1 MKMNVAQH
9 IPFSEQL
16 HPDDWALAEGQFQQL
31 VGSREDILVNQG
43 QVCQRLYFI
52 QEGLVYA
59 QRPDGQILW
68 YEAEGE
74 SFTELDS
81 FYRQTPSQTIIKVAE
96 ADTRLICIHHK
107 DLEALYAHSHR
118 WALWALRFQQRELL
132 RITHYYEALR
142 NKDATQR
149 YWELVEARPDILQ
162 RIPLGHIASY
172 LGISQVSLS
181 RIRAGTQKKQ

>member
-1 MKMNVAQH
+1 MNVAQY
-9 IPFSEQL
+9 IPFSEYL
-16 HPDDWALAEGQFQQL
+16 RPDDWALAGGKFQQL
-31 VGSREDILVNQG
+31 AGSREEILVNQG

-74 SFTELDS
+74 AFTELDS
-81 FYRQTPSQTIIKVAE
+81 FYCQSPSQTIIKVAE
-96 ADTRLICIHHK
+96 ANTRLISIHYR
-107 DLEALYAHSHR
+107 DLEALYTGSHR
-118 WALWALRFQQRELL
+118 WALWGIRFQRRELL
-132 RITHYYEALR
+132 RLTHYYESLR

-149 YWELVEARPDILQ
+149 YRELVEAHPTILQ

-181 RIRAGTQKKQ
+181 RIRAGSQKKS